1 MKTKVIQSL
10 VKKFFDEYA
19 ETYLEEDTFLEF
31 NIEDLKQ
38 DFEELHDRGLN
49 NILKAVTNEIN
60 NNWYEHICELED
72 HEMEQATL
80 YGFRG

>member
-31 NIEDLKQ
+31 NIEDLKK
-38 DFEELHDRGLN
+38 DFDELSDRGLN
-49 NILKAVTNEIN
+49 NILKKVLIEIN
-60 NNWYEHICELED
+60 NKWYDHICELND
-72 HEMEQATL
+72 HAMEQATL